1 MASRTAAGDAPNRVP
16 SGTPE
21 VARRPRANRFEHPET
36 DCFVKP
42 TVPRTRGC
50 IFRGVSTDFLHDPAH
65 RTACNQT
72 TVGRPNL
79 SWIATKKYFILK
91 HAARRHRPRRPTSPR
106 GGRDREPPDRVL
118 SPGDPPVTAV
128 CHLCSTRQV
137 GFSSDSTY
145 KRRSNTVS
153 ADDRII

>member
-1 MASRTAAGDAPNRVP
+1 MLNSSRPTPEITITGAIEAVRIWTTETVGMDPLISTLAAHISNARPSNSLCSTGIEQPDISTRAMASRTAAGDAPNRVP

-79 SWIATKKYFILK
+79 S
-91 HAARRHRPRRPTSPR
+91 
-106 GGRDREPPDRVL
+106 
-118 SPGDPPVTAV
+118 
-128 CHLCSTRQV
+128 
-137 GFSSDSTY
+137 
-145 KRRSNTVS
+145 
-153 ADDRII
+153 